1 MKKKNSNKKALFIQ
15 RFGAYIIDILLIAV
29 IASIISIPFINEN
42 KNEKLQTEAMEI
54 VEKMQNSEITV
65 KEYVEEYSSIYYKL
79 ARFSGIVTLITLL
92 LDVLYF
98 VVYQVYAKGQTIG
111 KKIMKIKV
119 VSEDG
124 KLTTDQMIIR
134 SLLANSILATII
146 TFSFM
151 LFIPKSV
158 YFYCVSVVELI
169 QYLSIFISVIMIM
182 KRKDG
187 KSIHDMLAH
196 TKVVRV

>member
-15 RFGAYIIDILLIAV
+15 RFGAFIIDILLITV

-92 LDVLYF
+92 LDVFYY

-124 KLTTDQMIIR
+124 ELTTDQMIIR
-134 SLLANSILATII
+134 GLIANSILATII

>member
-1 MKKKNSNKKALFIQ
+1 MKKKNSNNKALFIQ
-15 RFGAYIIDILLIAV
+15 RFGAYIIDILLITI
-29 IASIISIPFINEN
+29 IASIISTPFINET

-54 VEKMQNSEITV
+54 VEKMQNSEITL
-65 KEYVEEYSSIYYKL
+65 KEYVEDYSSIYYKL

-98 VVYQVYAKGQTIG
+98 VIYQVYAKGQTIG
-111 KKIMKIKV
+111 KKVMKIKV
-119 VSEDG
+119 VSDEG
-124 KLTTDQMIIR
+124 ELSTDQMIIR

-169 QYLSIFISVIMIM
+169 QYLSILISVIMIM
-182 KRKDG
+182 RRKDG